1 MPIAANTPSP
11 ATTPPVEPPVDRPAS
26 KLIPESARSL
36 RTRIYNF
43 IRDSGTEGATC
54 EEAELALRLSHQTCS
69 ARCAELR
76 NHPVHGGRIMIKIAD
91 GKKIK
96 RATVSGRSAYVYV
109 VVPQL
114 TALPLT

>member
-11 ATTPPVEPPVDRPAS
+11 IPPAPPAGTPAA
-26 KLIPESARSL
+26 KLIPESAKSL
-36 RTRIYNF
+36 RTRVYNF
-43 IRDSGTEGATC
+43 IRDRGTEGATC
-54 EEAELALRLSHQTCS
+54 EEIELALRLSHQTCS

-76 NHPVHGGRIMIKIAD
+76 NHPVHGGRIMIQVAE

-96 RATVSGRSAYVYV
+96 RATLSGRSAYVYV

-114 TALPLT
+114 ATLQLT